1 MNDLKNKGIYAH
13 PASWKVMAEE
23 APDAYKDVSEVVN
36 ITHGAG
42 ISLKQHGIVLFFLY
56 TQSQFFYSPTQ
67 IVRKIRSPIVCIAIP
82 AEVIEIKE
90 GNIGVVDYGDLKQE
104 IRLDLVDVGV
114 GEFVLVH
121 VGFAIQK
128 MSREEGLETRN
139 LFREV
144 YSAMEQ
150 KPPVTL

>member
-1 MNDLKNKGIYAH
+1 
-13 PASWKVMAEE
+13 
-23 APDAYKDVSEVVN
+23 
-36 ITHGAG
+36 
-42 ISLKQHGIVLFFLY
+42 
-56 TQSQFFYSPTQ
+56 
-67 IVRKIRSPIVCIAIP
+67 VCIAIP

-90 GNIGVVDYGDLKQE
+90 GNIGVVDFGDLKQE
-104 IRLDLVDVGV
+104 IRLDLVDVEV
-114 GEFVLVH
+114 GEFVLIH

>member
-1 MNDLKNKGIYAH
+1 M
-13 PASWKVMAEE
+13 
-23 APDAYKDVSEVVN
+23 
-36 ITHGAG
+36 
-42 ISLKQHGIVLFFLY
+42 
-56 TQSQFFYSPTQ
+56 
-67 IVRKIRSPIVCIAIP
+67 CIAIP

-150 KPPVTL
+150 NPPVTL